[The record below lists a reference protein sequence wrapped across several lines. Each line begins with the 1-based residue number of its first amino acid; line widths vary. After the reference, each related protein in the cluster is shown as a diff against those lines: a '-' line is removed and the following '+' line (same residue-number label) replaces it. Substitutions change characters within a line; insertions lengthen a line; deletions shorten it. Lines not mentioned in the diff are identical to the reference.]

1 MLSDFYSNGPRLCFR
16 YIEDNFNIFRLFC
29 YITFPKKH
37 HQILQ
42 LWNFESPAIDDL
54 DCIMTL
60 EVFEKFSCN
69 GWLVMWVHDWPLVQ
83 GTGVQISLEPNF
95 FFLILIIFFK
105 WALFFNLL
113 WHSKPILYYSLFKLF
128 MSSWK

>member
-1 MLSDFYSNGPRLCFR
+1 MLANHPQINMELFQYLIKTILSFLNFFV
-16 YIEDNFNIFRLFC
+16 IEKFSKTSFKLYIFR
-29 YITFPKKH
+29 
-37 HQILQ
+37 
-42 LWNFESPAIDDL
+42 NFESPAIDDL

-60 EVFEKFSCN
+60 EVFEKISCN

-105 WALFFNLL
+105 
-113 WHSKPILYYSLFKLF
+113 
-128 MSSWK
+128 